1 MSFSRSLKARFD
13 RLIEVYPWLKPFHNL
28 VTFFL
33 QLRFKFVNASRRNW
47 LLLQFV
53 ALRLRYGKKL
63 VVIYRDVG
71 IGDLVCTFPLINEIK
86 KQFPGGLIVYVT
98 HHQFRAFIEK
108 FSGANV
114 AIGTSYVLFSLPLP
128 RVPAWVATKA
138 FHPLYVNEGPG
149 SPKGKR
155 LGHVLEMA
163 KSCEISLSNPRPH
176 LTVDGA
182 EALATLRRYD
192 NVRNSRPYI
201 GIHLGPTLPVKEWAF
216 ESWKRLVEMLS
227 HQSGA
232 TIFQFGAKWHSSH
245 PAELSG
251 NLPVHCDLT
260 NQLNLIET
268 TQLISKMDLFIG
280 IDSGLLHI
288 AYAAGVPSIGLF
300 GPTDPAI
307 VMSGY
312 LTAALFTAELSCIF
326 CQQRD
331 LNLHWKTGC
340 PYNIRCMQSLS
351 VDEVFAQSKK
361 ILEMTAPLE
370 NSGK

>member
-13 RLIEVYPWLKPFHNL
+13 RLLKVYPWLKPLHHL
-28 VTFFL
+28 VGFFL
-33 QLRFKFVNASRRNW
+33 QLRFKLVNASLRNW

-63 VVIYRDVG
+63 VVVYRDVG
-71 IGDLVCTFPLINEIK
+71 IGDLVCTFPLVNEIK
-86 KQFPGGLIVYVT
+86 KQFPHELIVYVT
-98 HHQFRAFIEK
+98 HHPFRAFIEK
-108 FSGANV
+108 FSGADV
-114 AIGTSYVLFSLPLP
+114 VIGTNYVLFSQPLP
-128 RVPAWVATKA
+128 HIPTSVATKA
-138 FHPLYVNEGPG
+138 YHPLYVNEGPG
-149 SPKGKR
+149 SPTGKR

-163 KSCEISLSNPRPH
+163 KSCEISLSEPRPH
-176 LTVDGA
+176 LTVDEA
-182 EALATLRRYD
+182 EAQATLRRYD
-192 NVRNSRPYI
+192 NVRYSRPYI
-201 GIHLGPTLPVKEWAF
+201 GIHLGPTLPVKEWPF
-216 ESWKRLVEMLS
+216 DSWKRLVELLS
-227 HQSGA
+227 QQSGA

-251 NLPVHCDLT
+251 DLPVECDLT
-260 NQLNLIET
+260 DRLNLIET

-288 AYAAGVPSIGLF
+288 AYAAGIPSIGLF

-312 LTAALFTAELSCIF
+312 VTAALFTAELSCIF

-340 PYNIRCMQSLS
+340 PYHIRCMQSLS
-351 VDEVFAQSKK
+351 ADEVFAQAKK
-361 ILEMTAPLE
+361 ILGTTAPLE